1 MVLLSV
7 SQHLGIQVTVV
18 DKFWGPQFIFSGPYF
33 FKYFKSKY
41 KVQKN
46 MRITLKKIIIR
57 GPKFGL
63 SRAPKFLNP
72 ALPFILKLIFDL
84 FKSV

>member
-33 FKYFKSKY
+33 LNISNQNTRYKKYEDNIE
-41 KVQKN
+41 KN
-46 MRITLKKIIIR
+46 
-57 GPKFGL
+57 
-63 SRAPKFLNP
+63 NY
-72 ALPFILKLIFDL
+72 
-84 FKSV
+84 